1 MEKFAGIDVA
11 KETLEIFVTPDIKKS
26 FPNNDEGRKDLARFL
41 SDVRPKLIVLEA
53 TGGYQVPVVETL
65 ALRNLPIVVIN
76 PRQVRDFA
84 KATGRLAK
92 TDSIDAEMIARFGEV
107 IRPEARALKDKD
119 ANRLQTLVARR
130 RQLVEMVAME
140 RNRLETTPDW
150 MRPDIEAHIEWLK
163 ECIGKLD
170 KDIASFIRKSP
181 LWREKENLLRSV
193 KGIGP
198 VNASMLLARLP
209 ELGQLNRKKISAL
222 AGLAPFNRDSGKYR
236 GKRTIFGGR
245 ADVRSALYM
254 AALTAIRHNM
264 VIKTFYERLVH
275 AGKLPK
281 VAITACMRKL
291 LVILNAMVRTNTS
304 WCVR

>member
-1 MEKFAGIDVA
+1 
-11 KETLEIFVTPDIKKS
+11 
-26 FPNNDEGRKDLARFL
+26 
-41 SDVRPKLIVLEA
+41 
-53 TGGYQVPVVETL
+53 
-65 ALRNLPIVVIN
+65 
-76 PRQVRDFA
+76 
-84 KATGRLAK
+84 
-92 TDSIDAEMIARFGEV
+92 
-107 IRPEARALKDKD
+107 
-119 ANRLQTLVARR
+119 
-130 RQLVEMVAME
+130 
-140 RNRLETTPDW
+140 
-150 MRPDIEAHIEWLK
+150 
-163 ECIGKLD
+163 
-170 KDIASFIRKSP
+170 
-181 LWREKENLLRSV
+181 
-193 KGIGP
+193 
-198 VNASMLLARLP
+198 MLLARLP